1 MNSKALKIILIGLV
15 VLLNFFIF
23 RPSLVDSFNSLH
35 GKNLVG
41 EVKLGKLWGNFD
53 KLRSDA
59 LEFSGWSENDKI
71 DLSLDPQTKGVTVY
85 QFTKPEIAQV
95 VSLQVAVAQP
105 NQGTNRIS
113 VSIDQQ
119 SWQTVGENKYYHFV
133 PLDITDVVG
142 NEQKFWVK
150 IEASNEATAGQPAVI
165 VYDLYL
171 MFYRHEVKLPPLVLI
186 LTTIFFPY
194 LLIFRPKKPVA
205 VKLALLFIVLAL
217 GLHLSLRNL
226 FDYRYHSFDSDVICL
241 TQEVPRFL
249 SLDIKSALLG
259 NYCGNKESLNPL
271 IIIAFWKIFGFGSE
285 MGIRFSSLI
294 FHWLTVI
301 LVFWYGKKVISFT
314 AGLTAALFIG
324 TQPYLIQLSARGL
337 RDSAFT
343 FILALFIYLLFETRL
358 KKIRH
363 IMAIFLTSLFSIYLR
378 LHSLVQLIGLT
389 LVFVIAKRK
398 LKHGLVLIT
407 MILLIAWP
415 LIATNLKAYQT
426 WNYSEEMHLKWNTNV
441 EFAGQPGFS
450 SKESITINPFQ
461 GPKISATTYFFKL
474 HSSSDLVVSTLAG
487 VRKTF
492 EDLYFRH
499 FQPLVILFIAGSWLM
514 LRNKLLWYI
523 PVLVFFLEI
532 PHFFLAA
539 KNLIEFRSMTQS
551 LPFIGL
557 TIGYIIDRL
566 WTKLKRF

>member
-186 LTTIFFPY
+186 LTTIFFPC
-194 LLIFRPKKPVA
+194 LLIFRPKKPIA

-441 EFAGQPGFS
+441 EFAGQTGFS